1 LIYCDCDVFDVMNDG
16 ELILIATA
24 TAIMASVDIPTN
36 K

>member
-1 LIYCDCDVFDVMNDG
+1 MNDG